1 MKESSSV
8 VIKGAITHAENS
20 DNYESVGIVLDE
32 KDAFWLRELAEAA
45 GVSPETFAENIVST
59 FLRNEVYSTSHVA
72 EAMA

>member
-8 VIKGAITHAENS
+8 EHKGAITHTENS

-45 GVSPETFAENIVST
+45 GVSPETYAESIVST
-59 FLRNEVYSTSHVA
+59 FLRNEVYSTSA
-72 EAMA
+72 TEAMA